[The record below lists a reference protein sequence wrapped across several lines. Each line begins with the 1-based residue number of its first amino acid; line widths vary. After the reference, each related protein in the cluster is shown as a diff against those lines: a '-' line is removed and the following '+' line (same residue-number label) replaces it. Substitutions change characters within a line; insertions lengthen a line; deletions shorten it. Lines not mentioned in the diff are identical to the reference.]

1 MNLYLVG
8 AGGFAREI
16 YSYLGESDFEY
27 EGYILQGLLSDYKG
41 DLDTYPEVKHRIVD
55 DRESTAMTQ
64 NDAVIIA
71 IASPEQKNK
80 LYDFYTKKGIKI
92 LSYIHQSAV
101 IGFNVKIGEGT
112 VICPNTTLT
121 TGITLGKCVTVNANS
136 TIGHDAEIGDYST
149 LSGHCD
155 VTGFAKLGKRVFMG
169 SSAVV
174 IPKVSVGDDAI
185 IGAGSVIVSRV
196 KPNVTMLGNPAK
208 RLKLN

>member
-16 YSYLGESDFEY
+16 YSYLGESDFKY
-27 EGYILQGLLSDYKG
+27 EGYVLRGLLSDYKG
-41 DLDTYPEVKHRIVD
+41 DLDNYPEIKHRIVG
-55 DRESTAMTQ
+55 DRECPAITQ
-64 NDAVIIA
+64 DDAVIIA
-71 IASPEQKNK
+71 VASPEQKNK
-80 LYDFYTKKGIKI
+80 LYEFYINKGIKI
-92 LSYIHQSAV
+92 LSFIHQTAV

-121 TGITLGKCVTVNANS
+121 TDIILGKCVTVNVNS
-136 TIGHDAEIGDYST
+136 TVGHDATIGDYST

-169 SSAVV
+169 SSAVI
-174 IPKVSVGDDAI
+174 IPKVSVGDGAI

-196 KPNVTMLGNPAK
+196 KSSVTMFGNPAK
-208 RLKLN
+208 RLK